1 MAVTGGSNWLGGKGG
16 GGGDGGQSGSLSDR
30 WRLVMGSGDPH
41 QLIKSAVSQ
50 FKARK

>member
-16 GGGDGGQSGSLSDR
+16 GDGGQSGSLSDR
-30 WRLVMGSGDPH
+30 CRLVMGSGDPH
-41 QLIKSAVSQ
+41 QLIKSVVSQ